1 MTPKVIAQCVE
12 NWKQRGMAYAVH
24 YRHSTDPTLQFIDGY
39 DEESLVPEKRK
50 WKRRGYQAKHVY
62 IFQMNR

>member
-1 MTPKVIAQCVE
+1 
-12 NWKQRGMAYAVH
+12 MAYAVH